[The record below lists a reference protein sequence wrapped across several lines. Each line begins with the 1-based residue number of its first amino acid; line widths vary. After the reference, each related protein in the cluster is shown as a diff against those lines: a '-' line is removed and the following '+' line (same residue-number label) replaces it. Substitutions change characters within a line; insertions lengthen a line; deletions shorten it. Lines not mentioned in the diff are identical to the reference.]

1 MFEFFKAK
9 SKNIYIHGI
18 LIFFHTCKFEKSV
31 SSFFITSCV
40 QHPVYSKEKYLKK
53 WVIIIVVAADR
64 YIWYIYICIRKT
76 PKNLANLAWLMYSK
90 HCTVSATV
98 RLNYITTMYYYYYP
112 PDRKHVVNSLAR
124 LFKQYFS
131 HPTTT
136 ACHRRALTA
145 NLRLFCCKYKC
156 IMHM

>member
-1 MFEFFKAK
+1 M
-9 SKNIYIHGI
+9 Y
-18 LIFFHTCKFEKSV
+18 
-31 SSFFITSCV
+31 
-40 QHPVYSKEKYLKK
+40 P
-53 WVIIIVVAADR
+53 
-64 YIWYIYICIRKT
+64 KT

-98 RLNYITTMYYYYYP
+98 RLNYITTMYYTTMYYYYP

-124 LFKQYFS
+124 LFKQYVS

-156 IMHM
+156 IMQYVLSFLLVYRTYLCNLLCIPSRCHLL